1 MNFTADFV
9 FFRLFTKGRSPVGS
23 VLANGDCTCYNDGMN
38 PTTIKPAP
46 IVRRT
51 IGDFP
56 AFSLERLLATVFE
69 PLDGCRVAILIDLD
83 DTSQMKGFGFLADPD
98 LSVQRKAYEVF
109 YQGLRDGVADK
120 LGLSGGE
127 MFAYQ
132 TTGGSN
138 LDLPDEAVN
147 VDGHTISLERD
158 LYPNYDLILCIST
171 YSATAP
177 LTAFAKQYG
186 FRGATLH
193 GLNDVILAS
202 GLAVDYREVSA
213 EAEKLRLAM
222 TKADAF
228 ELDFELGEH
237 RLTLKLLCG
246 NQEAQ
251 KSHGLCLG
259 RSPDIA
265 NLPAGEVYF
274 VPTGA
279 EGQFPMRFDDGTLA
293 VMDVANGRIHNA
305 TLVSGDADLVA
316 AYNEKLAADPVTGEL
331 GELGFGTQDLPVSG
345 RDIQDEK
352 VLGTVHVATG
362 RSDHLG
368 GHLTPNL
375 FKYRLNATHDDI
387 LYSPTKTPEIHVRQV
402 RMLRDGQT
410 TVVLEDF
417 EPAAYLRDA
426 LAN

>member
-1 MNFTADFV
+1 M
-9 FFRLFTKGRSPVGS
+9 PVSTDRG
-23 VLANGDCTCYNDGMN
+23 
-38 PTTIKPAP
+38 
-46 IVRRT
+46 
-51 IGDFP
+51 F
-56 AFSLERLLATVFE
+56 FE
-69 PLDGCRVAILIDLD
+69 PIEGCRVAILIDLD
-83 DTSQMKGFGFLADPD
+83 DTSQMKDFSFLKEAE
-98 LSVQRKAYEVF
+98 LTVQRKAYEVF
-109 YQGLRDGVADK
+109 YEGLRDGVADR
-120 LGLSGGE
+120 LGLTGGE
-127 MFAYQ
+127 MFAYR

-147 VDGHTISLERD
+147 ADGRKISLERD
-158 LYPNYDLILCIST
+158 VYPNYDLILCIST

-177 LTAFAKQYG
+177 LTAFAKQFG

-193 GLNDVILAS
+193 GLNDIILAT

-213 EAEKLRLAM
+213 EAEKLRLAL

-228 ELDFELGEH
+228 EIDFELGDQKLE
-237 RLTLKLLCG
+237 LKLLCG
-246 NQEAQ
+246 GQEAQ

-259 RSPDIA
+259 RDPDIA

-293 VMDVANGRIHNA
+293 IMDVADGRIHRA
-305 TLVSGDADLVA
+305 TLVSGDAELIA

-352 VLGTVHVATG
+352 VLGTLHVATG

-375 FKYRLNATHDDI
+375 FKQKLNATHDDI
-387 LYSPTKTPEIHVRQV
+387 LFSPAKTPEIQVRQARMV
-402 RMLRDGQT
+402 RGGET
-410 TVVLEDF
+410 IVVIEDF
-417 EPAAYLRDA
+417 EPAAYLREAMAD
-426 LAN
+426 